1 MPNAEKARVIDELS
15 DQLSRAQ
22 LTIVA
27 DYRGL
32 KVTDLQTLRGTLR
45 SLNAQVRV
53 AKNTLTNI
61 AANRAGIDI
70 LEPIL
75 AGPTVLVFA
84 YGDVVGVSKSVGDF
98 ARTSRILT
106 VRGGVMGNRL
116 LSPPDVEAIATL
128 PSREE
133 LHGRLVGLLVSP
145 MARTVGVLSGPSRSI
160 AYLVQ
165 ARIDQLGG
173 VPEPEAEAEAAD

>member
-1 MPNAEKARVIDELS
+1 MPNAEKARAIEEIS

-32 KVTDLQTLRGTLR
+32 KVGDLQGLRGTLR
-45 SLNAQVRV
+45 PLDAQVRV

-61 AANRAGIDI
+61 AANRAGIDV

-75 AGPTVLVFA
+75 EGPTVLVFA
-84 YGDVVGVSKSVGDF
+84 YGDVVSVSKSVGDF
-98 ARTSRILT
+98 ARTSRILA

-116 LSPPDVEAIATL
+116 LTPPDVEAIATL
-128 PSREE
+128 PSRQE
-133 LHGRLVGLLVSP
+133 LQGRLVGLLASP
-145 MARTVGVLSGPSRSI
+145 MARTVGVLSGPSRSV

-173 VPEPEAEAEAAD
+173 APEAEAAD